1 MNANGFYIN
10 MKKQKMKIITAL
22 VAGMVLAAAC
32 KKKNEDCTLT
42 PGTTVATAAEE
53 KVVTDYLTANSIT
66 AVEFE
71 NSGLY
76 YAIDA
81 AGTGVKPGMCSTVVA
96 KYKGKLSNGTIF
108 DQTNGTSTASFTLG
122 QTIEG
127 WKRGVPLVGAGGKV
141 RLYIPSSMGYGE
153 SGIFDPNTGLYKI
166 PKNAM
171 LIFEVEVTA
180 VF

>member
-1 MNANGFYIN
+1 
-10 MKKQKMKIITAL
+10 MKKQNMKFIAAIFTAA
-22 VAGMVLAAAC
+22 VVLGAC
-32 KKKNEDCTLT
+32 KKKTEGCTLT

-66 AVEFE
+66 AVELD

-81 AGTGVKPGMCSTVVA
+81 AGTGAKPGMCNTVVA
-96 KYKGKLSNGTIF
+96 KYKGKLSNGTVF
-108 DQTNGTSTASFTLG
+108 DETTGTSTASFTLG
-122 QTIEG
+122 QTVEG
-127 WKRGVPLVGAGGKV
+127 WKRGIPLIGAGGKI

-153 SGIFDPNTGLYKI
+153 AGIFDSNTGLYKI

-171 LIFEVEVTA
+171 LIFDVEVTA
-180 VF
+180 VY